1 LRRLRRE
8 TQRGSRLRQCRLDG
22 GEVRGGEDETRKEKE
37 EVGLYLIM
45 KFSWDPRKA
54 DSNLRKHGVAFD
66 EAITVFN
73 DPLAFIFDDMEH
85 SEEEHREIIIGY
97 SALSRLIL
105 VCFVERAEETI
116 RIISARRATKDEVK
130 DYEKNARKKIP

>member
-1 LRRLRRE
+1 
-8 TQRGSRLRQCRLDG
+8 
-22 GEVRGGEDETRKEKE
+22 
-37 EVGLYLIM
+37 M

-54 DSNLRKHGVAFD
+54 DSNLRKHDVAFD
-66 EAITVFN
+66 EAITVFS
-73 DPLAFIFDDMEH
+73 DPLALIFDDLEH

-97 SALSRLIL
+97 STLSRLIL
-105 VCFVERAEETI
+105 VCFVERTEDTI

>member
-1 LRRLRRE
+1 
-8 TQRGSRLRQCRLDG
+8 
-22 GEVRGGEDETRKEKE
+22 
-37 EVGLYLIM
+37 M

-73 DPLAFIFDDMEH
+73 DPLAFIFDDMVH

-97 SALSRLIL
+97 SALRRLIL
-105 VCFVERAEETI
+105 VCFVERIEDTI
-116 RIISARRATKDEVK
+116 RIISARRATKAEIS
-130 DYEKNARKKIP
+130 DYEKNAQHKIS